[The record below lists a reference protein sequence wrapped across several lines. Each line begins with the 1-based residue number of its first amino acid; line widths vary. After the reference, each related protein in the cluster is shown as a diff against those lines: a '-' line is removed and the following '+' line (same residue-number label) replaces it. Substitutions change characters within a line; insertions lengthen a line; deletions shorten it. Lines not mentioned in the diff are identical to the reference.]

1 METGCLQVVVAVDTE
16 ATAAGMSER
25 LIAERLAACVQV
37 GGPVTSRYHWEGEV
51 KSAQEFVLV
60 AKTTERRLA
69 ALIETVREMH
79 PYETPEIVAL
89 PIVDGLHHYLDW
101 VHAETALPTG

>member
-16 ATAAGMSER
+16 ETATAMAEK
-25 LIAERLAACVQV
+25 LIDERLAACVHV
-37 GGPVTSRYHWEGEV
+37 GGPVTSRFRWEGKVET
-51 KSAQEFVLV
+51 AREFVLT

-69 ALIETVREMH
+69 ALIETVRGMH
-79 PYETPEIVAL
+79 PYQTPEIVAI

-101 VHAETALPTG
+101 VHAETAVPLT